1 MHFLL
6 KNRAVAML
14 LGTAFVLIV
23 AFLVGFF
30 VFIQYINSSHK
41 QKMPSADGI
50 VVLTGGPERI
60 EQAVKLL
67 SQGKGKRLLISGV
80 HPSTSRK
87 DLSRLVPRHK
97 VMFKCCI
104 DIDNARDTIGNATLT
119 KDWVL
124 QRGFGSIIVVTA
136 SYHMPRS
143 MVELRRTMPSVEL
156 IPFPVAVN
164 NVHVD
169 AWWSYPGTMWLL
181 TKEYCKTIPALVRLG
196 VSQAVYYVS
205 S

>member
-1 MHFLL
+1 MF
-6 KNRAVAML
+6 
-14 LGTAFVLIV
+14 LGTTLVLLV

-30 VFIQYINSSHK
+30 MFVKCINSPAK
-41 QKMPSADGI
+41 KDMPSADGI
-50 VVLTGGPERI
+50 VVLTGGPARI
-60 EQAVKLL
+60 QQAVRLL

-80 HPSTSRK
+80 HPTTSK
-87 DLSRLVPRHK
+87 KAISRLVPRHK

-104 DIDNARDTIGNATLT
+104 DIDNARDTIGNATQT

-124 QRGFGSIIVVTA
+124 QKGFGSIIVVTA

-143 MVELRRTMPSVEL
+143 LVELRRTMPSVEL
-156 IPFPVAVN
+156 IPFPVAVD

-196 VSQAVYYVS
+196 VSQAIYYVS